1 MFRTATED
9 LINWKNSKNKNALL
23 VIGARQ
29 IGKTYLIRQFARE
42 HYKNF
47 IELNF
52 LEDPKAR
59 SIFDGNLYAKTILM
73 LISAYSSAP
82 FEKGNT
88 LFFFDEIQEC
98 PNARTAI
105 KFLVED
111 GQYDYIEAGSL
122 LGVNYKEVPSYPVG
136 YETILHLYP
145 MTFKEFCLANKLSLQ
160 TFEYLEQCFERKTKV
175 HEAIHQKLLELFRYY
190 TVVGGMPKAVK
201 AFIKTK
207 DINKVKQAQ
216 KEIYNLYLNDIQKF
230 ARESKKKIL
239 SIFEQLPKALN
250 TKSRKFKLAAINKT
264 AKMRD
269 YLEAFN
275 FIEESLIA
283 LPCFS
288 VTKPV
293 LPLKAYLETRN
304 FKLYSSDNGLLCNQS
319 LDNAQFQILTGN
331 LSVNLGSILENIF
344 ATNLK
349 ANQFNLYYF
358 NKQKIGEVDFV
369 VQQGAQIIAV
379 EIKSGNDYHRHAALN
394 NLLSVSE
401 WKISEGIVFC
411 KGNIEEVDKITYYPW
426 YMVMFFKDHLPNF
439 KIDLDLESINNLI
452 PPNK

>member
-9 LINWKNSKNKNALL
+9 LINWKNSKNKRALL
-23 VIGARQ
+23 VTGARQ

-59 SIFDGNLYAKTILM
+59 EIFDGNLDAQTILM
-73 LISAYSSAP
+73 LISAYTTTP

-111 GQYDYIEAGSL
+111 GRYDYIESGSL
-122 LGVNYKEVPSYPVG
+122 LGVNYKVVPSYPVG
-136 YETILHLYP
+136 YETILHMYP
-145 MTFKEFCLANKLSLQ
+145 MTFKEFCLANKLSSQ

-201 AFIKTK
+201 SFIENK

-216 KEIYNLYLNDIQKF
+216 NDILELYLQDIQKY
-230 ARESKKKIL
+230 ALIGKNKITN
-239 SIFEQLPKALN
+239 IFKQIPASLN
-250 TKSRKFKLAAINKT
+250 DKNRKFKLSSINKNV
-264 AKMRD
+264 KMRD
-269 YLEAFN
+269 YEDSFTWLEDAGV
-275 FIEESLIA
+275 A

-288 VTKPV
+288 VSEPV
-293 LPLKAYLETRN
+293 LPLKVNLQTRN

-331 LSVNLGSILENIF
+331 LSVNLGSILENVF

-411 KGNIEEVDKITYYPW
+411 KGNIEVVDKITYYPW

-439 KIDLDLESINNLI
+439 KIDLDLEEINNLI
-452 PPNK
+452 PPKK